1 MEAAPENAIRS
12 THTVTTDR
20 QASSEKCYNNFSFL
34 KVGEEE
40 ELTLM
45 DVMD

>member
-1 MEAAPENAIRS
+1 MEAALENATRNI
-12 THTVTTDR
+12 HTVTTDR
-20 QASSEKCYNNFSFL
+20 QASSEKCYINFSFL